1 MRNYKVITA
10 ATTKILSTAE
20 VKSHLKVDT
29 TADDTYIDN
38 LITAATN
45 SAQEYTNRFFITT
58 EITQYADTWDESKE
72 LLKSPVQTTLFNIK
86 YYDDTETLQTLSAS
100 DYNLD
105 NVSMP
110 ARIAVAPDKSFPTL
124 SKRINAVEVNY
135 KVGVDS
141 ASDVDMAIKQAV
153 LLTIGYWYQ
162 NREAVMVGRQVNEM
176 PMSAKY
182 LLNQYKIQVL
192 R

>member
-86 YYDDTETLQTLSAS
+86 PPRVQIFFSHQPTSW
-100 DYNLD
+100 NL
-105 NVSMP
+105 
-110 ARIAVAPDKSFPTL
+110 
-124 SKRINAVEVNY
+124 
-135 KVGVDS
+135 
-141 ASDVDMAIKQAV
+141 
-153 LLTIGYWYQ
+153 
-162 NREAVMVGRQVNEM
+162 
-176 PMSAKY
+176 
-182 LLNQYKIQVL
+182 
-192 R
+192 